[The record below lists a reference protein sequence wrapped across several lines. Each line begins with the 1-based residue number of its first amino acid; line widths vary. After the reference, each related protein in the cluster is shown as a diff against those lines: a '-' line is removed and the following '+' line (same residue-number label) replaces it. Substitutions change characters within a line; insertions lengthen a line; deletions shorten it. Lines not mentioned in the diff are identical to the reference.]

1 MNFYPVFCIV
11 KAISHFEGRT
21 KAEDILKL
29 RRIFGTKWE
38 EWRKLHNKELSGL
51 YSSPSIV
58 MEVVEMAQTC
68 RRYTEN
74 RKYILWI

>member
-29 RRIFGTKWE
+29 RRIFGTK
-38 EWRKLHNKELSGL
+38 
-51 YSSPSIV
+51 
-58 MEVVEMAQTC
+58 
-68 RRYTEN
+68 
-74 RKYILWI
+74 